1 MHVKK
6 VHGCVYIRYV
16 YDWQMTVEESN
27 VNIACFLG
35 IARTEV
41 SPNDW

>member
-27 VNIACFLG
+27 VNIDCFLMVLVNM
-35 IARTEV
+35 AYLM
-41 SPNDW
+41 